1 MYFNQNVNNSEKSI
15 YNTNCDSVLN
25 KREELTLEINNFD
38 PDIVVLTE
46 IFPKNIVSTENL
58 KQELKIEG
66 YDLLLG
72 KVTEASRGVCIYVKT
87 GLSYYECK
95 ILTETSYNE
104 SCCCIIRLDY
114 LKKMLICGIYRSP
127 NSKEDNS
134 RHLIEL
140 IYMAAGLKLHYTV
153 IIGEFNYPNISWA
166 DWTTPNNNTHLEF

>member
-15 YNTNCDSVLN
+15 YYTNCDSVLN

-46 IFPKNIVSTENL
+46 IFPKSIVSTENL

-72 KVTEASRGVCIYVKT
+72 KVTEASKGVCIYVKT

-104 SCCCIIRLDY
+104 SCCCIIRLDF
-114 LKKMLICGIYRSP
+114 LKEILICGIYRSP

-140 IYMAAGLKLHYTV
+140 INMAVGLKLHYTV
-153 IIGEFNYPNISWA
+153 IIGDFNYPNIS
-166 DWTTPNNNTHLEF
+166 